1 MRNRDEEDSAYWSM
15 LSHPLPEDRVRVWTS
30 LTEGLRRVKEVLRAR
45 ETLRREND
53 AVRRQN
59 EELRQLLQQ
68 QLQSGVN
75 RDLLEPPREVL
86 HYGPP

>member
-1 MRNRDEEDSAYWSM
+1 M
-15 LSHPLPEDRVRVWTS
+15 
-30 LTEGLRRVKEVLRAR
+30 KEVLRAR